1 VSESNSVTTSLVV
14 PHGLTQ
20 TEAARRLAESGRNE
34 LLVRRPPGVF
44 AVVARQLTDT
54 VILVLLA
61 AAVMTAIVGTAPI
74 PR

>member
-44 AVVARQLTDT
+44 AVVAWQLTDT